1 MKTLNLL
8 IDTLQKV
15 ILHNKELYMKEYYKD
30 SYFKHEYQ
38 ETTTIHECGTAA
50 CVLGYAALE
59 VPMHP
64 RAIWIQL
71 TKEIGNDLADSIAD
85 PTARERMA
93 AATCFFNRPDWL
105 YEYKHLT
112 SEEPTAQ
119 DALDYLLKVK
129 EIVNT

>member
-8 IDTLQKV
+8 IATLEKV
-15 ILHNKELYMKEYYKD
+15 IQCNKELYMKQYYKD
-30 SYFKHEYQ
+30 SYFYQ
-38 ETTTIHECGTAA
+38 EQNTTIHSCGTAA

-71 TKEIGNDLADSIAD
+71 NKEIGNDLAGSIAD
-85 PTARERMA
+85 PTARKRMA

-119 DALDYLLKVK
+119 DALDYVLKVK
-129 EIVNT
+129 SHLSNA